1 MRDVGEGAE
10 SKVGLDGRE
19 AHSPDLWGPF
29 KTETHGAR
37 AA

>member
-10 SKVGLDGRE
+10 SKAGLDGRG

-29 KTETHGAR
+29 KTWTRGAR